1 MTSSDNVHHLT
12 FEDKEILLIGTAHV
26 SKESADLVG
35 QVIERERPDTV
46 CVELCNS
53 RYQSL
58 IQKKK
63 WQDTNL
69 FKVIKEKKAFLLLSN
84 LMLAYFQ
91 KKIGQKLGSNVNT
104 KEKMAGYQPFQG
116 NQGEE
121 GLSLAVKS
129 HACIFPE
136 KNRSETREQTR
147 GRNDASHPGGRG
159 SGGQHTSHRQG
170 HSHHP
175 VKNLAVDGAMDKN
188 KAVSPVHHFGRGVG
202 CHNPGRYR
210 ENEKQGC
217 P

>member
-1 MTSSDNVHHLT
+1 MTNSDNVHHLT

-35 QVIERERPDTV
+35 QVIARERPDTV

-58 IQKKK
+58 TQKKK

-91 KKIGQKLGSNVNT
+91 KKD
-104 KEKMAGYQPFQG
+104 
-116 NQGEE
+116 
-121 GLSLAVKS
+121 
-129 HACIFPE
+129 
-136 KNRSETREQTR
+136 RSETREQAR

-159 SGGQHTSHRQG
+159 SRGQHTSHRQG

-175 VKNLAVDGAMDKN
+175 VKNLAVDGAVDKN
-188 KAVSPVHHFGRGVG
+188 KAASPVHHFGRGVG

-210 ENEKQGC
+210 ENEKKRMSLKPCSQR
-217 P
+217 